1 MKISF
6 WDILAILGVLAL
18 LAVAAGLAVVFLNPQ
33 SALNPFPP
41 ATLPARVVIPSETP
55 TMQQLPPTWTV
66 VVTESTQVVLGETPL
81 PPVAT
86 NDNLPTLTPRPTA
99 TSTPTPTKEMTAT
112 YTQAPNQALWISQS
126 PEDGKTFSPGEDFDM
141 VWRIKNTG
149 TLAWTKRYSFEY
161 VSGAPIHKYYSE
173 IALKDIVQPG
183 GTAVLT
189 VDMVA
194 PMEPGSY
201 RTEWAMVDDTN
212 NRFYHFF
219 FFFTVK

>member
-1 MKISF
+1 
-6 WDILAILGVLAL
+6 
-18 LAVAAGLAVVFLNPQ
+18 
-33 SALNPFPP
+33 
-41 ATLPARVVIPSETP
+41 
-55 TMQQLPPTWTV
+55 
-66 VVTESTQVVLGETPL
+66 
-81 PPVAT
+81 
-86 NDNLPTLTPRPTA
+86 
-99 TSTPTPTKEMTAT
+99 
-112 YTQAPNQALWISQS
+112 
-126 PEDGKTFSPGEDFDM
+126 M

-173 IALKDIVQPG
+173 IDLKDIVQPG

-212 NRFYHFF
+212 DRFYHFF

>member
-6 WDILAILGVLAL
+6 WDVLAILGVLAL
-18 LAVAAGLAVVFLNPQ
+18 LIVAAGLAVVFINPQ
-33 SALNPFPP
+33 SPLNPFPP

-81 PPVAT
+81 PPAVTDA
-86 NDNLPTLTPRPTA
+86 NLPTLTPRPT
-99 TSTPTPTKEMTAT
+99 STNTATPTKEMTAT

-126 PEDGKTFSPGEDFDM
+126 PEDGVVFSPGQDFDM

-149 TLAWTKRYSFEY
+149 TLTWNKRYSFEY
-161 VSGAPIHKYYSE
+161 VSGAPTYKYYSE
-173 IALKDIVQPG
+173 IDLKDVIPPG

-212 NRFYHFF
+212 NRFYNFF